1 MVRIWVRATM
11 DFDDEEAFRGQL
23 LPRLR
28 EPIAL
33 WDATFEMP
41 WRVFRSRLRGIARGN
56 LERIEGAQIATWDG
70 IPEGAL
76 VLPCDDDDWFRPD
89 VAAVVEEAMQ
99 PGMAGLR
106 WRSSFLEVP
115 RDFRHLLGTYRR
127 QVKGYRRQ
135 FLCTTNNHAL
145 FASEASKPLMIDH
158 MQASEWVATQ
168 PPDDVPFLRE
178 RMSLQNRT
186 IASQTSLVPQRTT
199 IGRRHLLRKLG
210 RYRRLYARPLPA
222 DLAWAQPYADQVG
235 ALMEELRLR

>member
-1 MVRIWVRATM
+1 M
-11 DFDDEEAFRGQL
+11 DFDDEEAFRAQL

-56 LERIEGAQIATWDG
+56 LERIEGAQIATWDE

-99 PGMAGLR
+99 PGMTGLR

-178 RMSLQNRT
+178 RMSLQNRRRRSCRST
-186 IASQTSLVPQRTT
+186 RRSAGATCCASSAATGASTR
-199 IGRRHLLRKLG
+199 GRCRPISPG
-210 RYRRLYARPLPA
+210 RSPTPIRSAR
-222 DLAWAQPYADQVG
+222 
-235 ALMEELRLR
+235 